1 LSFDSSV
8 NFAFNSADL
17 TGDAKKELAK
27 IIAVLKDPDVKDA
40 DVIVSG
46 HTDAK
51 GSEAYNQKLSER
63 RALSVKQYL
72 AQNGID
78 NKRMTATGYGRS
90 KLLLPEEP
98 LNALNRRVEFRNTK
112 GVAPTETIKPV
123 TGDGL

>member
-1 LSFDSSV
+1 
-8 NFAFNSADL
+8 
-17 TGDAKKELAK
+17 LAK

-72 AQNGID
+72 AQ
-78 NKRMTATGYGRS
+78 R
-90 KLLLPEEP
+90 
-98 LNALNRRVEFRNTK
+98 
-112 GVAPTETIKPV
+112 
-123 TGDGL
+123 GLIISD